1 MPSRVART
9 PTWERAGRAEG
20 IGVIAALGAVQLAA
34 DSSKNGSGGVAT
46 LIFFVPL
53 ILVFYFLMIRPQR
66 TRMRQHQDLMRALE
80 VGDEVETIGGI
91 FGTIRTVSDDEFTL
105 EISPGT
111 TVRISRGAV
120 RRKVYQE
127 EEESSSDSTP

>member
-1 MPSRVART
+1 MLH
-9 PTWERAGRAEG
+9 
-20 IGVIAALGAVQLAA
+20 AAVHLAA
-34 DSSKNGSGGVAT
+34 DTKTNNGGGFAT

-91 FGTIRTVSDDEFTL
+91 FGTIRAVTDDEFML
-105 EISPGT
+105 DVSPGT

-127 EEESSSDSTP
+127 EEQSSPDATQ